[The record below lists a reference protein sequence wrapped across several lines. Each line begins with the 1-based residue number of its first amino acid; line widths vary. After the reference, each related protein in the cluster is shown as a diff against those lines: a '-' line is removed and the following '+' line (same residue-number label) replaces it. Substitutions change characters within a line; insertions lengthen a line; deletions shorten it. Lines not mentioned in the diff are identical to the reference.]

1 MFVLPH
7 IEPDAYNSFINGVP
21 LCQLSPRVIDGY
33 FRLWGISY
41 RHISHAQENYR
52 EKLQHALADY
62 LSVRHSTLLE
72 SKELKDDGST
82 RYEMSLNI

>member
-1 MFVLPH
+1 MFVSPRT
-7 IEPDAYNSFINGVP
+7 EPDTYNSFIDGVP
-21 LCQLSPRVIDGY
+21 LCQLSPRVIGGY

-41 RHISHAQENYR
+41 RHISHVQENYR
-52 EKLQHALADY
+52 EKLQQALADY

-82 RYEMSLNI
+82 RYAKSSNV